1 MQSTPGPDFGFLPNK
16 TKWWIIAKADKTE
29 SGKKVF
35 KRNGHQHNSIEWKAQ
50 RSTAIGLREYQE
62 EFVNEKVPD
71 WVSEVG

>member
-1 MQSTPGPDFGFLPNK
+1 MDYRKSGQDR
-16 TKWWIIAKADKTE
+16 KWEE
-29 SGKKVF
+29 SIL
-35 KRNGHQHNSIEWKAQ
+35 RNGHQHNSIEWMAQ